1 MNKSKAISQSNQIN
15 SASSRYDNFIK
26 SQLFKRFEQIK
37 DSYLQIQDS
46 EGTYEFGDK
55 KSELQAVITV
65 KNNGFYKAL
74 AFQGSVG
81 AAEQYMLNHWDCVN
95 LTNLVRVFVRNQ
107 DILDGLEG
115 GSAWIKNSL
124 LKIAHYFNKN
134 SEQGSKKNIAEHY
147 DLGNDLFKL
156 FLDKHMMY
164 SSAVYKTPTDSLEVA
179 SENKLRTICEK
190 LDLNSDDHVIE
201 IGTGWGGLAI
211 YAAKNYGCKVTT
223 TTISEEQYAFAK
235 SLVKKNQLEDKITLL
250 KQDYRDLDGKFNKL
264 VSIEMIEA
272 VGHQY
277 LPTYLKK
284 CNDLLTNDGVALIQ
298 AITIEDH
305 RYKQALKSVDFIKKY
320 IFPGSFIPSIGEIL
334 RVNAESTQM
343 KLFNLEDFGLSYA
356 YTLNAWNKRFS
367 EKLEQASELGYK
379 EQFQRMWEFYFCYC
393 EGGFL
398 ERSISVVH
406 MLLTKPRSQKGQ
418 MTTIDL

>member
-1 MNKSKAISQSNQIN
+1 MNKSKAISQSNEIN
-15 SASSRYDNFIK
+15 TTNTRYDNFIK
-26 SQLFKRFEQIK
+26 NQLFKRFEQIK
-37 DSYLQIQDS
+37 DSYLQIKDS

-55 KSELQAVITV
+55 KSELQAIITV
-65 KNNGFYKAL
+65 KNPGFYKAL

-81 AAEQYMLNHWDCVN
+81 AAEQYMLNHWDSVN

-115 GSAWIKNSL
+115 GSAWIKNSF

-164 SSAVYKTPTDSLEVA
+164 SSAVYKTPTDNLETA

-190 LDLNSDDHVIE
+190 LDLNANDHVIE

-223 TTISEEQYAFAK
+223 TTISEEQYSFAK
-235 SLVKKNQLEDKITLL
+235 ALVKKNKLEGKITLL
-250 KQDYRDLDGKFNKL
+250 KKDYRDLEGKFNKL

-334 RVNAESTQM
+334 KVNAESTQM

-356 YTLNAWNKRFS
+356 YTLNAWNRRFS
-367 EKLEQASELGYK
+367 EKLEEASELGYK

>member
-1 MNKSKAISQSNQIN
+1 MNKSKAISQSNETN
-15 SASSRYDNFIK
+15 TTSSRYDNFIK
-26 SQLFKRFEQIK
+26 NQLFKRFEQIK

-55 KSELQAVITV
+55 KSELQAIITV
-65 KNNGFYKAL
+65 TNNSFYKAL

-81 AAEQYMLNHWDCVN
+81 AAEQYMLNHWDSVN

-164 SSAVYKTPTDSLEVA
+164 SSAVFKTPTDSLEMA

-190 LDLNSDDHVIE
+190 LDLSSDDHVIE

-223 TTISEEQYAFAK
+223 TTISEEQYSFAK
-235 SLVKKNQLEDKITLL
+235 SLVKKNKLEDKITLL
-250 KQDYRDLDGKFNKL
+250 KKDYRDLEGKFNKL

-334 RVNAESTQM
+334 KVNAESTQM

-356 YTLNAWNKRFS
+356 YTLNAWNRRFS
-367 EKLEQASELGYK
+367 EKLEEASELGYK
-379 EQFQRMWEFYFCYC
+379 EQFQRMWKFYFCYC